1 MNSKEIRNVLT
12 SAFLDAEL
20 GVRVINSH
28 STSSL
33 YLTASNDRMPF
44 TVRVAN
50 HRNSPRFSTV
60 HDYWIDTS
68 KEDTVS
74 QINRALQAAS
84 KRFNIPIPAYQTE
97 PVVAAPAVKNVGK
110 SSVNYSMAVPQNL
123 IDVAYR
129 ACSGHL
135 APVCRTRKVVAAPT
149 AASASA
155 SDKNVLRFL
164 WVMGIVLI
172 LFYLWH

>member
-1 MNSKEIRNVLT
+1 MNSKEIRNVLA

-44 TVRVAN
+44 TVRIAN
-50 HRNSPRFSTV
+50 HRNSSRFSTV

-84 KRFNIPIPAYQTE
+84 KRFNVSISEYQAE
-97 PVVAAPAVKNVGK
+97 PVVAAHAVGSVGK
-110 SSVNYSMAVPQNL
+110 SSASYSMAVPQNL

-129 ACSGHL
+129 ARSGHL
-135 APVCRTRKVVAAPT
+135 VPVCRNRKIVVAST
-149 AASASA
+149 VASASA
-155 SDKNVLRFL
+155 GDKNVLRFL